1 MKKAMFKKVAN
12 SFAGRMLRRLMG
24 EEKGSVMIE
33 YILVA
38 LLIVVV
44 GVGVFTML
52 GGVIGESGEAIG
64 LAMGGGSDSE
74 VETAVNNARDNAKG
88 GAASSATRA
97 KLVRGTAY
105 SETATTNP

>member
-44 GVGVFTML
+44 GVVVFTML
-52 GGVIGESGEAIG
+52 GGVLSGTGQAVAEAAIG
-64 LAMGGGSDSE
+64 DEQAAEDTMEAVKGYTDTKKDNSKTRVDSIH
-74 VETAVNNARDNAKG
+74 NRNK
-88 GAASSATRA
+88 
-97 KLVRGTAY
+97 
-105 SETATTNP
+105 TTSTW

>member
-33 YILVA
+33 YILIA

-44 GVGVFTML
+44 GVVVFTML
-52 GGVIGESGEAIG
+52 GGVLSGTGQAVAEAAIG
-64 LAMGGGSDSE
+64 DDEAAEQTMTQVKNYTDQKKSDSKTR
-74 VETAVNNARDNAKG
+74 VDNIHDRNKTK
-88 GAASSATRA
+88 SSW
-97 KLVRGTAY
+97 
-105 SETATTNP
+105 

>member
-33 YILVA
+33 YILIA

-44 GVGVFTML
+44 GVVVFTML

-64 LAMGGGSDSE
+64 LAMSGDTDAN
-74 VETAVNNARDNAKG
+74 VATAVTDARDNAKG
-88 GAASSATRA
+88 GAISSKTRA
-97 KLVRGTAY
+97 ELIRGSAY
-105 SETATTNP
+105 KKASN

>member
-38 LLIVVV
+38 LLIVVAGIV
-44 GVGVFTML
+44 VFSML
-52 GGVIGESGEAIG
+52 GGVLGGTGEVVAIG
-64 LAMGGGSDSE
+64 ITNGSNSDVEKAIENVDAYVKKKKGDSKTR
-74 VETAVNNARDNAKG
+74 VDNVN
-88 GAASSATRA
+88 
-97 KLVRGTAY
+97 RGKD
-105 SETATTNP
+105 TATW